1 MVRVETSGV
10 LSSRFA
16 QALARLLAVALLAF
30 YAAQAHAQAQLRG
43 DSKQL
48 DLWPFVQV
56 LDDASGTASLEQVLT
71 MRDRFKPPQG
81 AYATLGMAKGPV
93 WLRVPLEVRRGG
105 EGEWVLEFEYT
116 LLRRI
121 DLYQVADGAV
131 VQHLTLGSSQPFA
144 LRPLQTR
151 THAAP
156 LQMPEGGR
164 IELLMRIDTLGGKIL
179 PVRLSRLPAFMEGAL
194 GEQLLQ
200 GALGFLGIVL
210 IIYSLAQWASLREN
224 LYLKYALLVFF
235 STLFSVHFFGIGGMY
250 LWPDSEWPERHLAGV
265 TSLMAAAATAL
276 FVEDALGSDLA
287 AWARKTLRV
296 LAAIQTAAAL
306 AHGID
311 VIDIQTVA
319 LFMSTT
325 GLAPALVGLP
335 GAIAKA
341 RRGDSVGIWF
351 IVAWIGYFIASAILV
366 GVVRGRIGAG
376 FWTMHSFQIGATL
389 DMLIFMRIAVL
400 RSASRHREAQ
410 RAVSE
415 RDRLRALAHSDA
427 LTGLLNRRGLDDV
440 LPAAIARAAHDRI
453 VALYLLDLDG
463 FKPVNDRF
471 GHDVGDAVLK
481 AVAQRLS
488 GSVRSGDVVAR
499 FGGDEFVVVAEG
511 LPSEAQARELGQK
524 LLDTLR
530 SPLVLGERDC
540 GVSAT
545 LGYALAPLDARD
557 AAGLVKSADAAMYL
571 GKQEG
576 KDRAIRFGAR
586 PVAVAAD

>member
-1 MVRVETSGV
+1 MAPARAAV
-10 LSSRFA
+10 LA
-16 QALARLLAVALLAF
+16 ALLVLLALLA
-30 YAAQAHAQAQLRG
+30 APQALAQAQLAG
-43 DSKQL
+43 GVKQL
-48 DLWPFVQV
+48 DLWPHVQV
-56 LDDASGTASLEQVLT
+56 LDDPQGSARLEQVLG
-71 MRDRFKPPQG
+71 MRERFDAPKG
-81 AYATLGMAKGPV
+81 AYATIGMRKGVV
-93 WLRVPLEVRRGG
+93 WLRVPLEVARGG
-105 EGEWVLEFEYT
+105 EGEWVLQFDYT

-121 DLYQVADGAV
+121 DLYSVSGGRVLQ
-131 VQHLTLGSSQPFA
+131 QFTLGNSQPFA

-156 LQMPEGGR
+156 L
-164 IELLMRIDTLGGKIL
+164 ELPAGQKVELFMRVDTLGGKIL
-179 PVRLSRLPAFMEGAL
+179 PVSLSRLPAFMEGAL

-200 GALGFLGIVL
+200 GALGFLGVVL
-210 IIYSLAQWASLREN
+210 IIYSLAQWASLREH

-287 AWARKTLRV
+287 GWARKALRV
-296 LAAIQTAAAL
+296 IAVVQTSAAV
-306 AHGID
+306 AHGAD
-311 VIDIQTVA
+311 LMDIQTVA

-325 GLAPALVGLP
+325 GLAPALIGLP
-335 GAIAKA
+335 GAVAKA
-341 RRGDSVGIWF
+341 RRGDTVGTWF
-351 IVAWIGYFIASAILV
+351 IAAWIGYFIASAILV
-366 GVVRGRIGAG
+366 GVVRGKVGAN

-400 RSASRHREAQ
+400 RSAARHREAQ

-440 LPAAIARAAHDRI
+440 LPGAVARASADRI

-471 GHDVGDAVLK
+471 GHDAGDAVLK

-511 LPSEAQARELGQK
+511 LPTEAQARELGQK
-524 LLDTLR
+524 LLETFR
-530 SPLVLGERDC
+530 APVVLGGRDC

-557 AAGLVKSADAAMYL
+557 AAELVKAADAAMYH

-576 KDRAIRFGAR
+576 KQRVVRSGR
-586 PVAVAAD
+586 EAVAAE

>member
-1 MVRVETSGV
+1 MIRMVAV
-10 LSSRFA
+10 LGLLLLMTTAANA
-16 QALARLLAVALLAF
+16 QGA
-30 YAAQAHAQAQLRG
+30 AAQLAG
-43 DSKQL
+43 GMKQL
-48 DLWPFVQV
+48 DLWPHVQV
-56 LDDASGTASLEQVLT
+56 LDDPSGNASLERVLT
-71 MRDRFKPPQG
+71 MRERFTVPKG
-81 AYATLGMAKGPV
+81 AYATIGMQKGVV

-105 EGEWVLEFEYT
+105 EGEWVLEFDYT

-121 DLYQVADGAV
+121 DLYSVSGERVLQ
-131 VQHLTLGSSQPFA
+131 QFTLGNSQPFG

-156 LQMPEGGR
+156 LELPAGEGV
-164 IELLMRIDTLGGKIL
+164 ELLMRIDTLGGKIL
-179 PVRLSRLPAFMEGAL
+179 PVRMSRLPAFMERAL

-210 IIYSLAQWASLREN
+210 IIYSLAQWASLRES

-235 STLFSVHFFGIGGMY
+235 STLFSAHFFGIGGMY

-265 TSLMAAAATAL
+265 ASLMAAAATAL

-287 AWARKTLRV
+287 RWARTSLRGIAV
-296 LAAIQTAAAL
+296 VQTAAAA
-306 AHGID
+306 AHG
-311 VIDIQTVA
+311 VGLIDIQTVA
-319 LFMSTT
+319 VFMSTT
-325 GLAPALVGLP
+325 GLAPALIGLP
-335 GAIAKA
+335 GALAKA
-341 RRGDSVGIWF
+341 RRGDSVGTWF
-351 IVAWIGYFIASAILV
+351 ILAWIGYFIASAILV
-366 GVVRGRIGAG
+366 GVVRGKVGVN
-376 FWTMHSFQIGATL
+376 FWTMHSFQIGATI

-400 RSASRHREAQ
+400 RSAARHREAQ

-440 LPAAIARAAHDRI
+440 LPPALARAAHDRI

-481 AVAQRLS
+481 AVAQRLAS
-488 GSVRSGDVVAR
+488 TVRSGDVVAR

-511 LPSEAQARELGQK
+511 LPGEAQARELGQK

-530 SPLVLGERDC
+530 SPLVVGGQDC

-545 LGYALAPLDARD
+545 LGYALAPLDAID
-557 AAGLVKSADAAMYL
+557 GPGLVKAADAAMYL

-576 KDRAIRFGAR
+576 KDRAVRYGR
-586 PVAVAAD
+586 VAVAAE